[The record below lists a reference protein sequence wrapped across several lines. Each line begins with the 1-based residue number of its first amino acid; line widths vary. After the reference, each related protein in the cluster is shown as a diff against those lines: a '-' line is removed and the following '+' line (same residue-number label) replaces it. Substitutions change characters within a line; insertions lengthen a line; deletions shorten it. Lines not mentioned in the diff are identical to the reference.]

1 MGVSRPS
8 HRQEVS
14 PIPPVHGASLSRRLP
29 FHQAGSSVPP
39 RSQAGPPAALRH
51 RVSSSACYR
60 PSGGVSGD
68 PMPSGGLLGLL
79 PSSGGVPGT
88 LASRGSSVGPRGR
101 TKAPMAVA
109 WPERSSWSWRR
120 PRRYRY
126 SMRRTSER
134 GRQACCRNSART
146 RASAPGFPRAAR
158 SSSRYRLRTC
168 LCSRLG
174 RLMAAAGPGSRAE
187 EAAPTVAPWRWARWG
202 SEAASTSAP
211 RAPTALP
218 PASLL
223 PRPRAPLAVAAVTSQ
238 GWA

>member
-8 HRQEVS
+8 HCQEVS
-14 PIPPVHGASLSRRLP
+14 PIPPVHGASLLRRLP
-29 FHQAGSSVPP
+29 FHQAGSSIPS
-39 RSQAGPPAALRH
+39 RSQTCPPAALRH

-60 PSGGVSGD
+60 P
-68 PMPSGGLLGLL
+68 
-79 PSSGGVPGT
+79 SGGVPGT

-174 RLMAAAGPGSRAE
+174 RLMAAAGPGWRAE
-187 EAAPTVAPWRWARWG
+187 EAAPTVAPWRWARWR
-202 SEAASTSAP
+202 SEAASTS
-211 RAPTALP
+211 
-218 PASLL
+218 
-223 PRPRAPLAVAAVTSQ
+223 
-238 GWA
+238 

>member
-1 MGVSRPS
+1 W
-8 HRQEVS
+8 S
-14 PIPPVHGASLSRRLP
+14 PASSP
-29 FHQAGSSVPP
+29 
-39 RSQAGPPAALRH
+39 
-51 RVSSSACYR
+51 SSSACYR

-174 RLMAAAGPGSRAE
+174 RLMGTVLGSR
-187 EAAPTVAPWRWARWG
+187 RRRGLGARTLRFWVGRGLG
-202 SEAASTSAP
+202 S
-211 RAPTALP
+211 
-218 PASLL
+218 
-223 PRPRAPLAVAAVTSQ
+223 
-238 GWA
+238 